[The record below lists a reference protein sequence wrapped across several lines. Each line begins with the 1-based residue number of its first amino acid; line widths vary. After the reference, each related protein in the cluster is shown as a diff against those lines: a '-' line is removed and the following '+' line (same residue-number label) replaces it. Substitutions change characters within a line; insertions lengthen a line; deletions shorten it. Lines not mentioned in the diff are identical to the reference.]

1 MRECWIVACATCH
14 FSFFNG
20 QLSCNFLV
28 SLYILQIG
36 ETIADKAHGKP
47 LPTIKVEEPTVKMS
61 FSVNT
66 SPFSGREV
74 GLIMADMTIIS
85 ILRGRL

>member
-1 MRECWIVACATCH
+1 MLH
-14 FSFFNG
+14 
-20 QLSCNFLV
+20 
-28 SLYILQIG
+28 LYLQIG
-36 ETIADKAHGKP
+36 ETIADKVHGKP

-74 GLIMADMTIIS
+74 CVIIWLLFVYLS
-85 ILRGRL
+85 HFP

>member
-1 MRECWIVACATCH
+1 MSLVI
-14 FSFFNG
+14 FLFFYC
-20 QLSCNFLV
+20 QLSCNVLV

-74 GLIMADMTIIS
+74 CVIMADVSVIS